1 MKEVFRLL
9 LAGLILWLPYAAAAP
24 SAPETI
30 AGVEYDVKASSVLK
44 GNKDYS
50 PANMASLDPS
60 KVWCKGKPGSGV
72 GEWIELSLKAKPG
85 ATVVRTIDLKVLPGY
100 AATDQLYQANARPA
114 RIVVEAFDR
123 TTKQPVT
130 GQSVYTFN
138 LADAPF
144 LQVFSVD
151 VGRSVDSSK
160 ISLRI
165 KIDDVFKGDKYEDM
179 CITEIRVFLREKD
192 RGILELSY
200 PDRDQLRQKEVE
212 FLKAWL
218 PKAERSDRMAVQGL
232 MRLVGGAYATGV
244 EGSEWLNQIY
254 LDLLVKDPYAFLF
267 LLSRQSADVRNK
279 IVEDDLLK
287 PASDKYSQR
296 ELLAAV
302 RSAQKKGLN
311 PPFFKRLIDFY
322 STPENIQQKVPNPNR

>member
-1 MKEVFRLL
+1 MKEVFRLVL

-30 AGVEYDVKASSVLK
+30 AGAEYDVKTSSVLK
-44 GNKDYS
+44 QKNRDYS
-50 PANMASLDPS
+50 PVNMASLDPS
-60 KVWCKGKPGSGV
+60 KVWCKGNPGNGV

-151 VGRSVDSSK
+151 VGRSVDPSQ
-160 ISLRI
+160 INLRI

-179 CITEIRVFLREKD
+179 CITEIRVFLREKG
-192 RGILELSY
+192 RGISVSDLGYAKWELLSHTEAGY
-200 PDRDQLRQKEVE
+200 LKE
-212 FLKAWL
+212 WR
-218 PKAERSDRMAVQGL
+218 PKANQGEKWAIQRL
-232 MRLVGGAYATGV
+232 IRLVGGVYNTGV
-244 EGSEWLNQIY
+244 EGSEWLNEIY
-254 LDLLVKDPYAFLF
+254 LDLLVKHPYPFLF
-267 LLSRQSADVRNK
+267 LLTRQESDVRNK
-279 IVEDDLLK
+279 VVEEELLK
-287 PASDKYSQR
+287 PVSDKYSQK

-302 RSAQKKGLN
+302 KTAQQKGLSA
-311 PPFFKRLIDFY
+311 PFLKKL
-322 STPENIQQKVPNPNR
+322 